1 MPTPSAST
9 VLKAFEVLALF
20 LERKVLSASQA
31 AELLD
36 TPRSSVHRMLVTLKA
51 AGVLESA
58 DAGRYRLTMRLFE
71 LGSSVPRR
79 RDLQDSAM
87 EPLLELAGSTRL
99 PVHLGVRD
107 GHEVLYLER
116 LSHRPS
122 NLTRPGER
130 GPLHA
135 SAAGKVLLAFAD
147 EDVQASYLAKRLTRF
162 TQFTCT
168 DADRLRDELAT
179 VRQLRL
185 ARGVQERRLGFTSL
199 ARPVRD
205 PRRDVVA
212 TVAVVTPAGAGDRY
226 RHLEDRLAETCI
238 EIEKRMKVLPAAGM
252 RRTGV
257 YRSDVGEPAGPHTRL
272 AF

>member
-1 MPTPSAST
+1 MSTPSAST
-9 VLKAFEVLALF
+9 VLKAFEVLGLF
-20 LERKVLSASQA
+20 MERKVLSASQA
-31 AELLD
+31 AELLNC
-36 TPRSSVHRMLVTLKA
+36 PRSSAHRMLVTLKA
-51 AGVLESA
+51 AGVVESA

-71 LGSSVPRR
+71 LGCSIPRR

-87 EPLLELAGSTRL
+87 EPLLELAGNTRL

-135 SAAGKVLLAFAD
+135 AAAGKVLLAFAD
-147 EDVQASYLAKRLTRF
+147 REVQENYLAKRLTRF
-162 TQFTCT
+162 TEYTCT
-168 DADRLRDELAT
+168 DVERLRNELAT
-179 VRQLRL
+179 VRHTRL
-185 ARGVQERRLGFTSL
+185 ARGVQERRLGFISL

-205 PRRDVVA
+205 HRREVVA
-212 TVAVVTPAGAGDRY
+212 SVAVITPMGGNDGLHR
-226 RHLEDRLAETCI
+226 LEACLAQTCI
-238 EIEKRMKVLPAAGM
+238 EIEKRMQVLPAAGT

-257 YRSDVGEPAGPHTRL
+257 PRTDVTDMEGFATQL
-272 AF
+272 AT